1 MGPGKTHTEDIFT
14 LNNHLKIEAA
24 EEKKTFS
31 HSMASQGGKS
41 VKTRNRGP
49 NIYRNIWMIKS

>member
-14 LNNHLKIEAA
+14 LNNHLEIEAA

-41 VKTRNRGP
+41 FKTRSRGP
-49 NIYRNIWMIKS
+49 NTQFSS